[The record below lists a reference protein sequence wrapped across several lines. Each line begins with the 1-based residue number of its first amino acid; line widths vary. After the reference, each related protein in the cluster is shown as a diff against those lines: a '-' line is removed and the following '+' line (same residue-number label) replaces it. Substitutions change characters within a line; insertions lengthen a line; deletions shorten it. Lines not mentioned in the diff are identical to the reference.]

1 MKPFD
6 LAEAAFAPARAQQ
19 VQAEIE
25 FAREPAGATYI
36 RRQRV
41 GYPFHLGRTLVSPGD
56 PAGMP
61 TVYLQSCA
69 GGIFEGDDLR
79 ARIEAG
85 EGSCAHVTSGAAT
98 IAHSMT
104 GKGAAQQVELHAR
117 EGSFLEYLPDP
128 TILFPRSRLA
138 NKVSLRL
145 HPDATVILGDAL
157 LLHDP
162 HGNGELF
169 TLLQSETRIEDESG
183 RLLVC
188 DRFRIEGRDLA
199 RGLAGIN
206 GNFTAQ
212 GTLFALAPA
221 GSATQL
227 MAAMRDALAAIPD
240 AGIPCIY
247 AGVSLLPGSAGAWM
261 RLLARDAIGLRA
273 GLHAAWAAV
282 RRQLTGSVPMPR
294 RK

>member
-1 MKPFD
+1 
-6 LAEAAFAPARAQQ
+6 
-19 VQAEIE
+19 
-25 FAREPAGATYI
+25 
-36 RRQRV
+36 
-41 GYPFHLGRTLVSPGD
+41 
-56 PAGMP
+56 
-61 TVYLQSCA
+61 
-69 GGIFEGDDLR
+69 
-79 ARIEAG
+79 
-85 EGSCAHVTSGAAT
+85 
-98 IAHSMT
+98 
-104 GKGAAQQVELHAR
+104 
-117 EGSFLEYLPDP
+117 
-128 TILFPRSRLA
+128 
-138 NKVSLRL
+138 
-145 HPDATVILGDAL
+145 
-157 LLHDP
+157 
-162 HGNGELF
+162 
-169 TLLQSETRIEDESG
+169 
-183 RLLVC
+183 VC

-247 AGVSLLPGSAGAWM
+247 AGASLLPGSTGAWM